1 MKIDEILQIACLALG
16 LAYRGAHQW
25 SWHLTGRIL
34 EGFWGGRGGHQLGL
48 EGGMRWT
55 LVSGKGKGSP
65 HMERDIEACCLLIT
79 VPLPTGPP
87 EAEEGPRAKSDGALS
102 QQNSSPPLPHHSHQ
116 HPPPQLSP
124 HSISLPLSNEDL
136 SVLLRCA

>member
-1 MKIDEILQIACLALG
+1 MKIDEILHITCLALG
-16 LAYRGAHQW
+16 LAYRSAHQW
-25 SWHLTGRIL
+25 SWHLNGRIL
-34 EGFWGGRGGHQLGL
+34 EGFWRGRGGHQLGL

-87 EAEEGPRAKSDGALS
+87 EAEPPEAEEGPRAKSDGALS
-102 QQNSSPPLPHHSHQ
+102 QQNSSPPLPDHSHQ
-116 HPPPQLSP
+116 HPPHPPALPSLHLSP
-124 HSISLPLSNEDL
+124 PL
-136 SVLLRCA
+136 R